1 MAVSQG
7 KIISVK
13 KASVL
18 KPTFSLIYVNF
29 NSSAELLLSLKS
41 FIKVHSAGEINFEI
55 IIVDNCSSIIE
66 QKKLQRFSSSLAAK
80 SISLKLI
87 YSPVNLGF
95 GGANNLAA
103 KHSRGEYL
111 LFLNPDTYCQKELL
125 SSLLPFLV
133 QKNTGFVAPQL
144 ILPDQKLQP
153 FAYGKFPTLKN
164 TLLNKLNFF
173 SSVAA
178 KTVSS
183 VQVDWLSAACFA
195 VSKKKFLHLGGFS
208 STFFM
213 YFEDV
218 DLCRKAAGAKY
229 QQFLLPQLQVIH
241 FGGARTRLTHA
252 RRHAYFVAQKQ
263 YFRQWLPLQLPF
275 LLFLRLPY
283 QFFCYL
289 KDTRHTSS

>member
-1 MAVSQG
+1 MAVSQQ
-7 KIISVK
+7 KIISTK
-13 KASVL
+13 KTSVL

-29 NSSAELLLSLKS
+29 NSSDELLLSLKS
-41 FIKVHSAGEINFEI
+41 FIKAHSVGEINFEV
-55 IIVDNCSSIIE
+55 IIVDNCSSTLE
-66 QKKLQRFSSSLAAK
+66 QKKLQRFTSLSLAK
-80 SISLKLI
+80 LISLKLI

-103 KHSRGEYL
+103 KHSSGEYL

-133 QKNTGFVAPQL
+133 QKNTGLVAPQL

-164 TLLNKLNFF
+164 TLLNKFDFF
-173 SSVAA
+173 SSVIT
-178 KTVSS
+178 KSIS
-183 VQVDWLSAACFA
+183 PIQVDWLSAACFA

-218 DLCRKAAGAKY
+218 DLCRKAAAANY
-229 QQFLLPQLQVIH
+229 QQFLLPQLTIVH
-241 FGGARTRLTHA
+241 FGGARTKLTRA

-263 YFRQWLPLQLPF
+263 YFRQWLPFQLPF

-289 KDTRHTSS
+289 KDTRPTSS